1 MSGEDKTEE
10 EISSLYQEFNRICCE
25 FDLLYRT
32 IAMKM
37 GMSDSAFQILMAI
50 YDLGEGCTQSQ
61 VCAYSCLGKQTIS
74 SSVRKLQNNGLISLE
89 RVNGVRGLGLFL
101 TAKGRKVVQERVAP
115 VVKAD
120 VDALSAVGLEEG
132 RRLVSISQEYL
143 RGFEQNLSKVS
154 APQNHYSKD
163 VE

>member
-1 MSGEDKTEE
+1 MASRDKAEE
-10 EISSLYQEFNRICCE
+10 EIRTLYQDFNRVCCE

-89 RVNGVRGLGLFL
+89 RVNGVRGLGLYL

-115 VVKAD
+115 AVKAD
-120 VDALSAVGLEEG
+120 IDALSAVGLEDG
-132 RRLVSISQEYL
+132 RQLVRISQEYL

-154 APQNHYSKD
+154 APENCYLKD
-163 VE
+163 PE

>member
-1 MSGEDKTEE
+1 MPSENNAEE

-120 VDALSAVGLEEG
+120 VDALSAVGLEDG
-132 RRLVSISQEYL
+132 RRLVCISQEYL

-154 APQNHYSKD
+154 APKNHYSKD